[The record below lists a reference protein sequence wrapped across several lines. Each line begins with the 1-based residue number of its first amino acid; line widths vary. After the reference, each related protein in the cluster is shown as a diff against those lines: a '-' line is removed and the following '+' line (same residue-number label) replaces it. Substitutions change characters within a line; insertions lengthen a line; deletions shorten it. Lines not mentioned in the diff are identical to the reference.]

1 METTPGARAG
11 DADTILRRPF
21 GLISDQLEMLDL
33 ARRLAGSG
41 RRVVHYILPPKRS
54 SETSPYLEAAATAVD
69 VAMGA
74 DIIAIAIDD
83 TKTMREVL
91 LGTADRAGVALDLA
105 PGATLIDFGIRS
117 PRDSQA
123 ILGILGMRGI
133 SVVDA
138 AVIGGAEALARG
150 TASVLAGGFPDAVEA
165 AMPLLGELGTV
176 ERTGPLGSAQT
187 AAALMGYVEAAH
199 ISARS
204 EALIMG
210 RALGLK
216 DPTLTQILGNAE
228 PEQKIVRFTRSAEL
242 VRALTQERGD
252 AADIIDLTAS
262 LRAPTRGEIG

>member
-11 DADTILRRPF
+11 DAAILRRPF
-21 GLISDQLEMLDL
+21 GLISDQVEMLDM
-33 ARRLAGSG
+33 ARRLAASG
-41 RRVVHYILPPKRS
+41 RRVVHYILPPNRS
-54 SETSPYLEAAATAVD
+54 SETLPNLEAASTAVD
-69 VAMGA
+69 VAMGC

-83 TKTMREVL
+83 TKTLREVL
-91 LGTADRAGVALDLA
+91 LGTAERAGVALDLA

-133 SVVDA
+133 SIVDA

-150 TASVLAGGFPDAVEA
+150 TATVLAGGFPDAVEA
-165 AMPLLGELGTV
+165 AMPLLGELGRV

-204 EALIMG
+204 EAMIMG

-216 DPTLTQILGNAE
+216 DPTLAQILGEAAAA
-228 PEQKIVRFTRSAEL
+228 QKIVRFTKSAEL
-242 VRALTQERGD
+242 VRALAEERG
-252 AADIIDLTAS
+252 AGADIIEMTAS
-262 LRAPTRGEIG
+262 SRAAALGEIG

>member
-1 METTPGARAG
+1 MESTARESMGRDNA
-11 DADTILRRPF
+11 ILRRPF
-21 GLISDQLEMLDL
+21 GLISDQLEMLDV

-54 SETSPYLEAAATAVD
+54 TETSPYLEAAATAVD
-69 VAMGA
+69 VAMGS
-74 DIIAIAIDD
+74 DIIASPS
-83 TKTMREVL
+83 TTPRHLREVL
-91 LGTADRAGVALDLA
+91 LGTAERAGVALDLA

-133 SVVDA
+133 SIVDA

-165 AMPLLGELGTV
+165 AMPLLGELGNV

-199 ISARS
+199 VSARS

-216 DPTLTQILGNAE
+216 DPTLAHILGEAAA
-228 PEQKIVRFTRSAEL
+228 EQKIVRFMKSAEL
-242 VRALTQERGD
+242 VRALTQERGA
-252 AADIIDLTAS
+252 AADIIELTES
-262 LRAPTRGEIG
+262 LRALVRGEIG